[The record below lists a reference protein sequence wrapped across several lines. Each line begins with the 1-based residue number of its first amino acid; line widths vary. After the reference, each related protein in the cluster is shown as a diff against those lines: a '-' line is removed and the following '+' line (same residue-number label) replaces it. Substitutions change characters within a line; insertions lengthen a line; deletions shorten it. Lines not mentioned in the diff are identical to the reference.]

1 MWVSSLPNWLRIP
14 DGCPA
19 SLTLIGITVAIYLA
33 QISTQGE
40 VTNLGVLY
48 GPAVQ
53 HGQWWRIISAGFLH
67 GNMVHIAF
75 NMYLLF
81 VLGPLL
87 VRLFGSQRFLLIYFG
102 AMVGSSMSVLLFDW
116 EHFTLGASGAA
127 LGLAGAMGVAL
138 YERGVPPQKSP
149 VFGLVLLNLALPL
162 LVPGISFW
170 GHFGGI
176 AAGAFMGYLLIWLPA
191 RRTGISNVNSTSIG
205 IAAVVLFVV
214 LGFMA
219 AKIGGLSIS

>member
-1 MWVSSLPNWLRIP
+1 MWVNSLPSWFRIP

-19 SLTLIGITVAIYLA
+19 SLTLIGITVAVFLA

-53 HGQWWRIISAGFLH
+53 DGQWWRIISSGFLH
-67 GNMVHIAF
+67 GNALHIAF

-81 VLGPLL
+81 VLGPQLE
-87 VRLFGSQRFLLIYFG
+87 RLFGSLRFLLMYFG
-102 AMVGSSMSVLLFDW
+102 AMVGASLTVMLFDW
-116 EHFTLGASGAA
+116 GQGTLGASGAA

-138 YERGVPPQKSP
+138 YERGIPPQKSP
-149 VFGLVLLNLALPL
+149 VFGLVALTLALPL

-191 RRTGISNVNSTSIG
+191 RPQETHH
-205 IAAVVLFVV
+205 
-214 LGFMA
+214 
-219 AKIGGLSIS
+219 